1 MAPPPWLQL
10 LSKSSPLEIH
20 PFCFSAC
27 SYRAGSGWGENPM
40 DFDLSSGWRNVLY
53 HVCTFL
59 ITVHWSLIKK
69 KNWSGWWYGQ
79 HRCVLGL
86 HLELPPTKLSSKVKI
101 FTWMFKIATI
111 RKDDV
116 CDGFL
121 AACKGEWQQEQRGS
135 STRASSM
142 TQWPELKKVFLFLF
156 GLICFKTRTIWPK
169 NTLLEMLFAFGFC
182 QWVLAAGVENEGP
195 DLMQLTRRFAFGRW
209 AGGGVPFS
217 EGSVRFKQLM
227 ILFRRA
233 LLQLGLIV
241 SISQKSGTKLVMIT
255 CRSGLSWWWFFFS
268 WGWSPLRWFMSR

>member
-1 MAPPPWLQL
+1 MVCRRQIQKVKGYLPSKTKMNDKKQDSRPIMWPHHHHHGCSSSQRAL
-10 LSKSSPLEIH
+10 LWKSIFFASLLAHIAQAQDEVRIRCILIYH
-20 PFCFSAC
+20 QVGEMFSIMFA
-27 SYRAGSGWGENPM
+27 
-40 DFDLSSGWRNVLY
+40 LSWSLF
-53 HVCTFL
+53 TD
-59 ITVHWSLIKK
+59 HWSGQ

-142 TQWPELKKVFLFLF
+142 TQRPELKKSFFLFLF

-195 DLMQLTRRFAFGRW
+195 DLMQLTRRWAFGRW

-217 EGSVRFKQLM
+217 ERSV
-227 ILFRRA
+227 
-233 LLQLGLIV
+233 G
-241 SISQKSGTKLVMIT
+241 
-255 CRSGLSWWWFFFS
+255 C
-268 WGWSPLRWFMSR
+268 

>member
-1 MAPPPWLQL
+1 MAPPPPPWLQL

-27 SYRAGSGWGENPM
+27 SYRAGSGWGENKM

-53 HVCTFL
+53 HVCTLVALSWSLF
-59 ITVHWSLIKK
+59 TDHWSGQ

-111 RKDDV
+111 RKDNV

-142 TQWPELKKVFLFLF
+142 TQRPELKKSFFIFVRADLLQNKNHLTEKHSFRNAL
-156 GLICFKTRTIWPK
+156 CFW
-169 NTLLEMLFAFGFC
+169 LLSMSSGCWSRKWRAWLDAVDS
-182 QWVLAAGVENEGP
+182 QVGVWEVGW
-195 DLMQLTRRFAFGRW
+195 GR
-209 AGGGVPFS
+209 G
-217 EGSVRFKQLM
+217 
-227 ILFRRA
+227 A
-233 LLQLGLIV
+233 LLRG
-241 SISQKSGTKLVMIT
+241 IS
-255 CRSGLSWWWFFFS
+255 
-268 WGWSPLRWFMSR
+268 